1 MQAQVEDLKKAN
13 INLTS
18 EIEVYKNENNI
29 RNGKNEANQAIIEQL
44 NQEIFNLKLKNSEG
58 ERKVI
63 EEMSKSSKMISDIT
77 KLQSQLQSLQL
88 NLTASQESYKGLQQQ
103 YNQMLIFKT
112 NLSQNYSNNFS
123 NNFSG
128 NPDINLGLIN
138 YQNTQSTNPNNYNND
153 YSSNYGMNNTYIPEK
168 KNLYTNEKMQ
178 ISKEKETFNI
188 ITNSNIH
195 ENNNLNKESSFDQMT
210 DKKCF

>member
-1 MQAQVEDLKKAN
+1 VEDLKKAN

-77 KLQSQLQSLQL
+77 KLQSQLQSLQ
-88 NLTASQESYKGLQQQ
+88 
-103 YNQMLIFKT
+103 
-112 NLSQNYSNNFS
+112 
-123 NNFSG
+123 
-128 NPDINLGLIN
+128 
-138 YQNTQSTNPNNYNND
+138 
-153 YSSNYGMNNTYIPEK
+153 
-168 KNLYTNEKMQ
+168 
-178 ISKEKETFNI
+178 
-188 ITNSNIH
+188 
-195 ENNNLNKESSFDQMT
+195 
-210 DKKCF
+210 